1 MIDSSLF
8 TDNANSKKPTCE
20 IVENANNRFSRYC
33 ANPTTVPI
41 TSDNSDVVSSKFFQ
55 MFIVPSPKTVDRLS
69 NGKLVSDPI
78 CSSSKKTKIE
88 ILGIT
93 VSHVVTI
100 VGTPSYTSGA
110 QLWNGAAA
118 TLNRNPTPIRS
129 TPNTIPCE
137 MFSCPTVDR
146 LTEARL

>member
-1 MIDSSLF
+1 MIDSSLL
-8 TDNANSKKPTCE
+8 TDRANSKNPTCE
-20 IVENANNRFSRYC
+20 IVENASNRFNRYC

-41 TSDNSDVVSSKFFQ
+41 TSDSIDVVSRRFFQ
-55 MFIVPSPKTVDRLS
+55 MLRDPSPSITEMLS
-69 NGKLVSDPI
+69 NGRLVSDPI
-78 CSSSKKTKIE
+78 CSSKRNTKIE

-118 TLNRNPTPIRS
+118 TLNRNPTPIIS
-129 TPNTIPCE
+129 TPSTIPCE
-137 MFSCPTVDR
+137 MFSFDR
-146 LTEARL
+146 LTEAKL

>member
-1 MIDSSLF
+1 MIDSSLL
-8 TDNANSKKPTCE
+8 TDNANNKNPTCE
-20 IVENANNRFSRYC
+20 IVEKANNRFSRYC

-41 TSDNSDVVSSKFFQ
+41 TKDSNDVVSNRFFQ

-78 CSSSKKTKIE
+78 CNSSKKTKIE